1 VEKITLGRSKVTQ
14 KCLYIPAFSRSRGVN
29 TLGSTTVKHLCDK
42 INISKVHFIFILY
55 YIMIIYSK
63 QDDMEVFSELS
74 DTSVSSGDIEDVSS
88 EDSDGETTE

>member
-1 VEKITLGRSKVTQ
+1 
-14 KCLYIPAFSRSRGVN
+14 
-29 TLGSTTVKHLCDK
+29 
-42 INISKVHFIFILY
+42 
-55 YIMIIYSK
+55 MIIYSK